1 MMTMIALV
9 FKILIIIIMMMM
21 MMMMAIVV
29 MGKIITMKMIRITQ
43 EDDRNVTMMIENGR
57 FSRPLDPEK
66 LCESLVGPYDF
77 CLQFSAQIY
86 NEKEFVDESSHLQ
99 SLSCDKCTVCC

>member
-9 FKILIIIIMMMM
+9 FKILIIIMMMM
-21 MMMMAIVV
+21 MMMMMMTIVV

-66 LCESLVGPYDF
+66 LCESLVGP
-77 CLQFSAQIY
+77 
-86 NEKEFVDESSHLQ
+86 
-99 SLSCDKCTVCC
+99 